1 MHGQH
6 YDDEKKGAK
15 STSSRQI
22 LHFNHF
28 LSAVSA
34 LQAQYW
40 SRKQDKLRERKEGKK
55 RTLKMIEQKQ
65 TEWKRQQ
72 IEDSE
77 EREIASTMAK
87 LQIKCK
93 FIQILVG

>member
-1 MHGQH
+1 
-6 YDDEKKGAK
+6 
-15 STSSRQI
+15 
-22 LHFNHF
+22 
-28 LSAVSA
+28 
-34 LQAQYW
+34 
-40 SRKQDKLRERKEGKK
+40 
-55 RTLKMIEQKQ
+55 MIEQKQ

>member
-6 YDDEKKGAK
+6 YDDEQKGAK

-40 SRKQDKLRERKEGKK
+40 SRKQDKLREKKKGKNELSK
-55 RTLKMIEQKQ
+55 WLNKNKQ
-65 TEWKRQQ
+65 NGSANK
-72 IEDSE
+72 
-77 EREIASTMAK
+77 
-87 LQIKCK
+87 
-93 FIQILVG
+93 